1 MTIGRYMSTKPSTP
15 QQIHSTLIVS
25 ATLPHSEVRMLMKDV
40 PIQPHWLKR
49 EKPVDR
55 EDRAA
60 LSCESA
66 TLMAGTIA
74 LTVVFMAVML
84 VSTNGLVA
92 LRSAECTVTKP
103 YAAAFLQLLKVP
115 TGLSVVQKP
124 MQVLAL
130 YTVNVLL
137 PHPVLPWIAASAATP
152 SDTPA
157 DKMKL
162 VALRP
167 TNTAWLF

>member
-15 QQIHSTLIVS
+15 QQIHSKLIVS

-49 EKPVDR
+49 AKPVDR

-74 LTVVFMAVML
+74 LTVVFIAVML

-103 YAAAFLQLLKVP
+103 YAAAFLQLFKGVP
-115 TGLSVVQKP
+115 VVQKP

-130 YTVNVLL
+130 STVNVLL
-137 PHPVLPWIAASAATP
+137 PH
-152 SDTPA
+152 
-157 DKMKL
+157 
-162 VALRP
+162 
-167 TNTAWLF
+167 